1 MKKLLPVRCLEIL
14 MQVEIRLKMKK
25 TFSIVIISLILFT
38 SCKEKDIEISIE
50 ENEITNEFRLQF
62 LNEVLSDTIGLKLIS
77 SKSDLISNVNIIPPS
92 VFYYNE
98 KEFYKESHYIS
109 EVLEINDTLFV
120 QKQFEL
126 NPSFSFDDLS
136 KFGFKVFDVNSMIKS
151 GKGHHYILDE
161 VSSNYQDYKNCY
173 LLFLSKP
180 IFNRSRSK
188 AYMTYGCG
196 SEGTTVIF
204 SKRNNVWEIE
214 KEINSWVE

>member
-1 MKKLLPVRCLEIL
+1 ME
-14 MQVEIRLKMKK
+14 
-25 TFSIVIISLILFT
+25 T
-38 SCKEKDIEISIE
+38 
-50 ENEITNEFRLQF
+50 NEITNEFRLQF

-98 KEFYKESHYIS
+98 KEFYKESHYIN
-109 EVLEINDTLFV
+109 EVLAINDTLFV

-126 NPSFSFDDLS
+126 NPTFSFDDLS

-161 VSSNYQDYKNCY
+161 VSSYYQDYKNCY

-180 IFNRSRSK
+180 IFNKNRSK

-196 SEGTTVIF
+196 SEGKTVIF
-204 SKRNNVWEIE
+204 LKRNNVWEIE